1 MKVIQLIS
9 PTSTHTGTAASEN
22 QELVNELHKPNTRKL
37 KKGKV
42 YSSYW
47 DNILA
52 AGLAD
57 M

>member
-1 MKVIQLIS
+1 MKGIQLIS
-9 PTSTHTGTAASEN
+9 PTSTHTGTGVSEN
-22 QELVNELHKPNTRKL
+22 QELVNELHKPITRKL

>member
-42 YSSYW
+42 YSSY
-47 DNILA
+47 
-52 AGLAD
+52 
-57 M
+57 